1 MELENGASFS
11 LEALLEN
18 PGFRAWVLKRD
29 ETAAHYWNTVLKEHP
44 EHQEVIEQARMLLL
58 DMQEHFGSYELTA
71 ASVEKKL
78 EAQLEQLGSP
88 KKLGKSPLISWAGR
102 YRLMA
107 AASVLLL
114 LIAGVLWWTQQTK
127 LVYATNFGE
136 WETAE
141 LPDGSIVKLNSNT
154 TLRLDGNWEEGTT
167 RKVWLSGEAY
177 FQVAKKR
184 ETQSRFQVITDDLT
198 VEVLGTVF
206 NVHSRGSHTAV
217 FLEEGKV
224 SLALE
229 ADTLQEMMLEP
240 GQKLAYSKAQHTI
253 LNNGPASAELTTSW
267 KDGLLKFKKTPM
279 REVLQKVEEIYG
291 ISFRLEDETQYDRL
305 INSQGV
311 PIEKLDET
319 VRILAQ
325 VLDVDVQLENDIYI
339 LK

>member
-1 MELENGASFS
+1 
-11 LEALLEN
+11 LLEN
-18 PGFRAWVLKRD
+18 PGFRAWVLKED
-29 ETAAHYWNTVLKEHP
+29 ETAAAYWNTFLSDHP
-44 EHQEVIEQARMLLL
+44 EHREVIDRARVLLMN
-58 DMQEHFGSYELTA
+58 MQEHFESHELTA
-71 ASVEKKL
+71 DSVERKL
-78 EAQLEQLGSP
+78 QAQLEHLGAP
-88 KKLGKSPLISWAGR
+88 QKLGKARRINIQGRNR

-107 AASVLLL
+107 AASVVLL
-114 LIAGVLWWTQQTK
+114 LIAGAVWWAQSTN

-141 LPDGSIVKLNSNT
+141 LPDGSVVKLNSNT
-154 TLRLDGNWEEGTT
+154 TLRLDSHWEEGAT

-177 FQVAKKR
+177 FQVAKKPD
-184 ETQSRFQVITDDLT
+184 TQSRFQVITDDLT

-206 NVHSRGSHTAV
+206 NVHSRGEHTAV

-224 SLALE
+224 RLALE
-229 ADTLQEMMLEP
+229 ADTLQEVVLEP
-240 GQKLAYSKAQHTI
+240 GQKLAYSKIQHAI
-253 LNNGPASAELTTSW
+253 LDNGPASAELMTSW

-305 INSQGV
+305 INSQGI

-325 VLDVDVQLENDIYI
+325 VLAVDVQLENDIYI
-339 LK
+339 LR